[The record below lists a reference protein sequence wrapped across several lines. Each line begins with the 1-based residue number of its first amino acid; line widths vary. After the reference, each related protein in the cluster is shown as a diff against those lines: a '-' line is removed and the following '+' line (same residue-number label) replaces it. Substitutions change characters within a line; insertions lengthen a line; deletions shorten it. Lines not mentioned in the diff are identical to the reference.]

1 MLAVAESEG
10 LGAGIGIGREDLG
23 SELGL
28 EITGAMCGGACEERP
43 DDELAGVGDTTVLY
57 RAAFCLVVVA
67 EIVGLDC
74 CAVEVFEAGVL
85 VEDVGFG
92 ARSLRGFEV
101 DGLLLDDG
109 GASLGER

>member
-28 EITGAMCGGACEERP
+28 EITGALCEGACEERP

-57 RAAFCLVVVA
+57 RGAFCLVVVA

-74 CAVEVFEAGVL
+74 CTVEVFEAGVL